1 MELFK
6 KIFTFFDRI
15 FNKKEQVKLLKDK
28 KEETTNLE
36 ENNNKN
42 EFKNI
47 LKVKNTTYTKK
58 KKIETLVSVGDG
70 LGIQNKISY

>member
-1 MELFK
+1 MKLFK